1 MYRERI
7 YKHYVSGREQP
18 LAPDTPEGLSPRK
31 AYLLRLIRNYFPKDF
46 DSEILELGCGHGAL
60 VYFAI
65 LVGYH
70 KVFGVDASQ
79 EQVAAAHHL
88 GIGTVR
94 QGDVFEELK
103 SSPDETYGAVIAFDV
118 IEHLNRNELFA
129 LVDEVRRVLKKG
141 GRFIVHVPNA
151 ESPFFGRVRY
161 GDLSHEMAFT
171 TTSIDQVFLSSGYS
185 SVACYEDQPVVH
197 GVKSAMRWTIWR
209 MIRGCLRL
217 YLVAE
222 TGSNG
227 RGAIFSQ
234 NLLAIAIK

>member
-7 YKHYVSGREQP
+7 YNHYVSGREQP
-18 LAPDTPEGLSPRK
+18 LAPDTLEDLSPRK
-31 AYLLRLIRNYFPKDF
+31 AYLIRLIRNYFPKDL
-46 DSEILELGCGHGAL
+46 DSVILELGCGHGTL
-60 VYFAI
+60 VHFAS
-65 LVGYH
+65 VEGYH
-70 KVFGVDASQ
+70 KVSGVDVSA

-88 GIGTVR
+88 GIDSVR
-94 QGDVFEELK
+94 QGDVFEEIK
-103 SSPDETYGAVIAFDV
+103 SSPDETYDAVIAFDV
-118 IEHLNRNELFA
+118 IEHLNRNELFT

-171 TTSIDQVFLSSGYS
+171 TTSIAQVFLSSRYS

-197 GVKSAMRWTIWR
+197 GVKSAVRWAIWR
-209 MIRGCLRL
+209 VIRGCLRV
-217 YLVAE
+217 YIAAE

-227 RGAIFSQ
+227 RGAVFSQ
-234 NLLAIAIK
+234 NLLAVAIK